1 MSNKYFGTD
10 GIRGPV
16 GGPVVNAKFASR
28 LGYAVGVLLQGK
40 GYSSGEILLGRDTRE
55 SGRNLQDGLAAGLAG
70 LGFSCVD
77 LGILPTPAIA
87 INTFKDKAILGV
99 SLTASHNP
107 ATDNG
112 FKFFAGS
119 GRKVSEEWEKEVE
132 NLLGD
137 PSTIP
142 VSPFTLQ
149 DRHSH
154 ALKTYCDFVIG
165 CFPKQFLNGVKVLV
179 DTANGATYR
188 TTCEVLEAFG
198 AETSCLGDEPDGLN
212 INDGVGSEHPE
223 YMSRLVSEGHGDLG
237 LAHDGDGDRVV
248 FCDEGGSILHGD
260 EVLGIIGLDW
270 MRNDRLAGNCV
281 VGTVQCNAGLEKAL
295 KDAGGILSRT
305 PVGDRHVTRRMIQE
319 GLNFGGEPSGHFVL
333 GDFLQTGDGL
343 LAALQLLEI
352 RQSSGKRLSEL
363 RTQVSL
369 FPQAMINLQVMEKTP
384 LEDLPAFQ
392 VGIKKVKRWLG
403 ERGRVLVRYSGTEPR
418 IRLLA
423 EGQSEDLA
431 LEALQQLTTLARR
444 YLNTI
449 DNELSK

>member
-1 MSNKYFGTD
+1 M
-10 GIRGPV
+10 
-16 GGPVVNAKFASR
+16 
-28 LGYAVGVLLQGK
+28 
-40 GYSSGEILLGRDTRE
+40 
-55 SGRNLQDGLAAGLAG
+55 
-70 LGFSCVD
+70 
-77 LGILPTPAIA
+77 
-87 INTFKDKAILGV
+87 
-99 SLTASHNP
+99 
-107 ATDNG
+107 
-112 FKFFAGS
+112 
-119 GRKVSEEWEKEVE
+119 
-132 NLLGD
+132 
-137 PSTIP
+137 
-142 VSPFTLQ
+142 
-149 DRHSH
+149 
-154 ALKTYCDFVIG
+154 
-165 CFPKQFLNGVKVLV
+165 
-179 DTANGATYR
+179 
-188 TTCEVLEAFG
+188 
-198 AETSCLGDEPDGLN
+198 
-212 INDGVGSEHPE
+212 
-223 YMSRLVSEGHGDLG
+223 
-237 LAHDGDGDRVV
+237 
-248 FCDEGGSILHGD
+248 
-260 EVLGIIGLDW
+260 
-270 MRNDRLAGNCV
+270 
-281 VGTVQCNAGLEKAL
+281 QCNAGLEKAL